1 MIQEERVSKLVTEI
15 LELKDWNNWS
25 AMPGTTR
32 GKGGKEEEKEGR
44 RKGGGRRRRT
54 CHINCCGDTVF
65 MIHTTKCIIAILV
78 NISHHSARLTTRNLT
93 WSGTC
98 GASGVGWRVE
108 GWGGREGEL
117 GYLTNYIVRGPPT
130 AD

>member
-25 AMPGTTR
+25 AMPWNYERERREG
-32 GKGGKEEEKEGR
+32 GGEGGKEERRRR

-98 GASGVGWRVE
+98 GASGVGWRVR
-108 GWGGREGEL
+108 GLGRE
-117 GYLTNYIVRGPPT
+117 RR
-130 AD
+130 